1 MDETELPARLAG
13 RVIPIDPSGRVLLF
27 RYDDPPPKGP
37 HWATPGGGIE
47 AGEDYYAAARRELT
61 EETGWTD
68 VPVAPGEVH
77 QESTVQWA
85 GGCADGATTITS
97 RAGGGRRHHS
107 TVPHAHQRQNPRSTL
122 VDTHRDG
129 HNRASCVYTGA
140 SRDKKKNKN
149 TNKTQ
154 HNNPVRRMVR
164 QHDHYFVAR
173 VAVAERPLGEVAA
186 MHVSDGIHEARW
198 WTLAELDATGQAVY
212 PRGLAELLRRLGH
225 SGLAAGPGQESGTP
239 ASS

>member
-1 MDETELPARLAG
+1 VDETELPVRLAG

-85 GGCADGATTITS
+85 GGM
-97 RAGGGRRHHS
+97 RR
-107 TVPHAHQRQNPRSTL
+107 L
-122 VDTHRDG
+122 V
-129 HNRASCVYTGA
+129 C
-140 SRDKKKNKN
+140 
-149 TNKTQ
+149 
-154 HNNPVRRMVR
+154 

-198 WTLAELDATGQAVY
+198 WTLAELDATEQAVY
-212 PRGLAELLRRLGH
+212 PRGLAELLRRLGR
-225 SGLAAGPGQESGTP
+225 SGLAASPGQWPGTP